1 MFLQTPIYRL
11 IGYFS
16 KQLHHQSINNL
27 SCLFILPPFTFRQEY
42 YQLLIDFSYALIRL
56 NASIDFHYSSP
67 ARPLDIPSLSAFR
80 IYWRDS
86 LFAYI
91 IHHNHSTIN
100 SLALDVFARQTFI
113 HPRDI
118 LSSLYSSGL
127 IIVPNSFDKSSVYLK
142 SYSMRGDRNQFL
154 LVTNN
159 EKRIL
164 INQQK

>member
-1 MFLQTPIYRL
+1 
-11 IGYFS
+11 
-16 KQLHHQSINNL
+16 
-27 SCLFILPPFTFRQEY
+27 
-42 YQLLIDFSYALIRL
+42 L

-91 IHHNHSTIN
+91 IHHNHY

-127 IIVPNSFDKSSVYLK
+127 IIPNSFDKSSVYLK
-142 SYSMRGDRNQFL
+142 SYSIRNDRNQFL
-154 LVTNN
+154 LLMNN
-159 EKRIL
+159 ENRIL